1 MAIKSLTT
9 SIVTSRDKKGIG
21 FMQKCEAAYNKARL
35 DENRAQLLNEDPEF
49 AKELAMLI
57 DKRSQPDNR
66 FELINSFEI
75 TVPADYVHATR
86 LTSFGKAHKKKFYY
100 YNPELTDANF
110 AKTPAL
116 VPGKKFLVKAFQIKG
131 RVTSDDCLTQLKRV
145 KATLIGA
152 QGASLAYE
160 QKKDELTVSRW
171 SLSFDEKDNLPFV
184 VGYHGVPCV
193 NRYSDGAFVFN
204 LDIFGNDW
212 NDYYVLLAFC
222 DLPAGEA

>member
-1 MAIKSLTT
+1 MSPLATSTT
-9 SIVTSRDKKGIG
+9 VTDRDPKGLH
-21 FMQKCEAAYNKARL
+21 FMQKCAAVYNKAGL
-35 DENRAQLLNEDPEF
+35 DEDQAQQLNEDPEF

-160 QKKDELTVSRW
+160 QKKDELTVSQW

-184 VGYHGVPCV
+184 DGYHRVPSV
-193 NRYSDGAFVFN
+193 YRVSGGGFGFDLDGFEYDWSDR
-204 LDIFGNDW
+204 
-212 NDYYVLLAFC
+212 YVLLAFC